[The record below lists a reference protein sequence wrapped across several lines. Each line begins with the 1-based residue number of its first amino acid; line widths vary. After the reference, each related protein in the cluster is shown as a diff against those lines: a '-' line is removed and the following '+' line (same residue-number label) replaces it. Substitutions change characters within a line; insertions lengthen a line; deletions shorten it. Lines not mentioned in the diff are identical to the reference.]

1 MKKIV
6 SLADYC
12 RPWKLFSLFCGI
24 AILVVGSFVEQAMD
38 WDIPISLL
46 MAIST
51 YIFAPITSRTLF
63 IAEFRKQWHY
73 WIIAILGLWF
83 SVDGVYW
90 LYWSIKDPK
99 VVAFMRDV
107 NFLPS
112 LCLYLICGF
121 LWLHDGRLRELFV
134 RGNT

>member
-6 SLADYC
+6 SLADYR

-24 AILVVGSFVEQAMD
+24 AILVVSSFVEQAMD
-38 WDIPISLL
+38 WDIAISLL

-73 WIIAILGLWF
+73 WIIAVFGL
-83 SVDGVYW
+83 
-90 LYWSIKDPK
+90 
-99 VVAFMRDV
+99 
-107 NFLPS
+107 
-112 LCLYLICGF
+112 
-121 LWLHDGRLRELFV
+121 
-134 RGNT
+134 